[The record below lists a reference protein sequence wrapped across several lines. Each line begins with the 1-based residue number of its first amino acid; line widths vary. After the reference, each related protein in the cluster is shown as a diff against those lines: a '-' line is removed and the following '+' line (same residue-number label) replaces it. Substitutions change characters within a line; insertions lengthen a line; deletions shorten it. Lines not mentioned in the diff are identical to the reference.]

1 MFRLAS
7 FLTVSIIISV
17 VSILTVSSKTSSCI
31 CTTVQCPVI
40 GINTLIMGNGGATIH
55 YTYIQQNDVPV
66 ISSAEGIVTVDSLD
80 NGSETTDCTQ
90 KYSRTLE
97 DDGSNNCD
105 AGHIIANR
113 LGGYGNQPINIF
125 PQQFSINRGAYSQ
138 FENVIYNCI
147 KSGATKAYLSWV
159 FLYSNSS
166 RTMPSKVQYNAV
178 FDKGNCTNIDANF
191 SN

>member
-1 MFRLAS
+1 MFRSVYL
-7 FLTVSIIISV
+7 FVFCIISLSSNLL
-17 VSILTVSSKTSSCI
+17 VSGNTSSCI

-40 GINTLIMGNGGATIH
+40 GINTLVMGNGGSTIH

-66 ISSAEGIVTVDSLD
+66 ISSAEGTVTIDSLD
-80 NGSETTDCTQ
+80 NGSDTTDCTQ

-105 AGHIIANR
+105 AGHIMANR

-125 PQQFSINRGAYSQ
+125 PQQLSVNRGAYAQ

-147 KSGATKAYLSWV
+147 KNGATKASLSWV
-159 FLYSNSS
+159 FIYSNST
-166 RTMPSKVQYNAV
+166 RTMPSEVQYSAV
-178 FDKGNCTNIDANF
+178 FDKGNCTTVSSNF

>member
-105 AGHIIANR
+105 GIVCCSQDLLSFYHNHSR
-113 LGGYGNQPINIF
+113 YPKNCHLLGN
-125 PQQFSINRGAYSQ
+125 
-138 FENVIYNCI
+138 
-147 KSGATKAYLSWV
+147 
-159 FLYSNSS
+159 
-166 RTMPSKVQYNAV
+166 
-178 FDKGNCTNIDANF
+178 
-191 SN
+191 

>member
-1 MFRLAS
+1 MIHLAYM
-7 FLTVSIIISV
+7 LTIGIISIS
-17 VSILTVSSKTSSCI
+17 SILSVSSNASSCI

-40 GINTLIMGNGGATIH
+40 GMNTLIMGNGGSTIH

-66 ISSAEGIVTVDSLD
+66 ISSAKGILTFDSLD
-80 NGSETTDCTQ
+80 NGSETTECTQ

-105 AGHIIANR
+105 AGHIMANR

-125 PQQFSINRGAYSQ
+125 PQQLSINRGAYAQ
-138 FENVIYNCI
+138 FENIIYNCI
-147 KSGATKAYLSWV
+147 KSGATEAVLSWV
-159 FLYSNSS
+159 FTYSNSS
-166 RTMPSKVQYNAV
+166 RTMPSEVQYSAF
-178 FDKGNCTNIDANF
+178 FDKGNCTIVSSKF